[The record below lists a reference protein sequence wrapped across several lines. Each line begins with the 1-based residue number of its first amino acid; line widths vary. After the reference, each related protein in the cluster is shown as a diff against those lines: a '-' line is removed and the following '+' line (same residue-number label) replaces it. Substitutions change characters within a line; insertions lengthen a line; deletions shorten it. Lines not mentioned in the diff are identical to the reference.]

1 MLGIIRVL
9 TTKDNQVLEEH
20 GSRLTELYGIESKS
34 SCIASQPNGIYD
46 DESEKTAIPKIVALA
61 QEMAEDEEIEAIT
74 ISCAADPGLKEARQA
89 VDIPVFGAGI
99 CGAHAASMVGSK
111 VAVVGITEQPP
122 PAMKKQLGETFYN
135 YAFSPRLRKTTDLF
149 QQYAKPELL
158 RVIHK
163 AIEAGADVI
172 LFACTGFSTIRL
184 KAYLQKH
191 LEVPVIDLVEAQ
203 GIAYQL
209 FRKEQS
215 E

>member
-9 TTKDNQVLEEH
+9 TTKDNQVLQEH
-20 GSRLTELYGIESKS
+20 GSRLTELYGIRSTS
-34 SCIASQPNGIYD
+34 ICIGSQPNGIYD
-46 DESEKTAIPKIVALA
+46 DESEKVAIPKIVALA
-61 QEMAEDEEIEAIT
+61 QEMAEDEEIKAIT
-74 ISCAADPGLKEARQA
+74 ISCAADPGLEEARQV
-89 VDIPVFGAGI
+89 VDIPVFGAGV
-99 CGAHAASMVGSK
+99 CGAYAASMVGSK

-158 RVIHK
+158 RVINK

-209 FRKEQS
+209 FRKEQP

>member
-9 TTKDNQVLEEH
+9 TTKDNQVLQEH
-20 GSRLTELYGIESKS
+20 GNRLTELYGIRSKS

-46 DESEKTAIPKIVALA
+46 DESEKVAIPKIVALA
-61 QEMAEDEEIEAIT
+61 QEMAKDGQIDAIT
-74 ISCAADPGLKEARQA
+74 ISCAKDPGLEETRQA
-89 VDIPVFGAGI
+89 VNIPVFGAGI

-122 PAMKKQLGETFYN
+122 PTMKKQLGETFYN

-158 RVIHK
+158 RVINK
-163 AIEAGADVI
+163 ALEAGADVI

-191 LEVPVIDLVEAQ
+191 IEVFANNFFAKDLVPPV
-203 GIAYQL
+203 
-209 FRKEQS
+209 
-215 E
+215 